1 MAGGMCQEMTV
12 ACPHFPACSGCTRIG
27 VPYPEQLEVKLGAVR
42 GVLAQPDLGDFGP
55 GQLSKIHASPQTS
68 HYRNRVKLVP
78 RRCTSSDTANAGTAV
93 TASTAT
99 GIGHITLGLYR
110 VGTHEVVDIPGCP
123 VQFEAI
129 NRAVES
135 VRHCLEFYD
144 VSFYDEV
151 QHTGDLRFV
160 SIRAARG
167 GEELL
172 LGLVTRDERV
182 RRIEHLATA
191 LMEDCPN
198 LVGVVQNANPAKGN
212 VIFGKHNVLRAGRPY
227 VEEEVCGLRVQL
239 GLTSFF
245 QVNTQV
251 AELAYRAI
259 MSGLE
264 LTPADVLL
272 DLYAGVGSISL
283 ITAAAVREV
292 VAVEEAGESFH
303 YACAARAH
311 NEISNV
317 AFQEGLVEDL
327 LPDLLRT
334 LRYHKLAPERIAL
347 VVNPPRKGLHPRVIE
362 TLIAGATAGSAP
374 GRMAYLSCSPPTL
387 ARDLELLTRGGYRIS
402 SIECF
407 DMFPQTDQVETL
419 ALLQR

>member
-1 MAGGMCQEMTV
+1 MDVVDTEALLS
-12 ACPHFPACSGCTRIG
+12 CPHYPDCSGCTRIG
-27 VPYPEQLEVKLGAVR
+27 VPYAGQLEAKLEAVR
-42 GVLAQPDLGDFGP
+42 DALARHELGGFEP
-55 GQLSKIHASPQTS
+55 GQLTEIHASPKVS
-68 HYRNRVKLVP
+68 HYRNRAKLVP

-93 TASTAT
+93 TTTTAT
-99 GIGHITLGLYR
+99 EIGHVALGLYR
-110 VGTHEVVDIPGCP
+110 VGTHDVVNIPGCP
-123 VQFEAI
+123 VQLDAI

-144 VSFYDEV
+144 VSLYDEV

-191 LMEDCPN
+191 LMNECPN
-198 LVGVVQNANPAKGN
+198 LVGVVQNVNPVKGN
-212 VIFGKHNVLRAGRPY
+212 VIFGPHNVLRAGRPY
-227 VEEEVCGLRVQL
+227 VEEEVCGVRVQL

-245 QVNTQV
+245 QVNTEV
-251 AELAYRAI
+251 AEFAYRAI
-259 MSGLE
+259 VAGLE
-264 LTPADVLL
+264 LTVEDVLL

-283 ITAAAVREV
+283 VAAGAVREV
-292 VAVEEAGESFH
+292 VAVEEEGESFH

-311 NEISNV
+311 NEIRNV
-317 AFQEGLVEDL
+317 AFQEGLVEGL

-334 LRYHKLAPERIAL
+334 LRYQKLAPERIAL

-362 TLIAGATAGSAP
+362 TLTASLTQGYAP
-374 GRMAYLSCSPPTL
+374 ARLAYLSCSPPTL
-387 ARDLELLTRGGYRIS
+387 ARDLHLLTRAGYRIS
-402 SIECF
+402 TIECF

-419 ALLQR
+419 VLLKR

>member
-1 MAGGMCQEMTV
+1 M
-12 ACPHFPACSGCTRIG
+12 
-27 VPYPEQLEVKLGAVR
+27 
-42 GVLAQPDLGDFGP
+42 
-55 GQLSKIHASPQTS
+55 
-68 HYRNRVKLVP
+68 
-78 RRCTSSDTANAGTAV
+78 
-93 TASTAT
+93 
-99 GIGHITLGLYR
+99 
-110 VGTHEVVDIPGCP
+110 DIPGCP
-123 VQFEAI
+123 VQLEAL

-135 VRHCLEFYD
+135 VRSCLEFYD
-144 VSFYDEV
+144 VSLYDEV

-182 RRIEHLATA
+182 HRIEHLAVA

-198 LVGVVQNANPAKGN
+198 LVGVVQNVNPAKGN
-212 VIFGKHNVLRAGRPY
+212 VIFGPHNVLRAGRPY

-251 AELAYRAI
+251 AALAYRAI
-259 MSGLE
+259 VSGLE
-264 LTPADVLL
+264 LTAEDVLL

-283 ITAAAVREV
+283 IAAGAVREV
-292 VAVEEAGESFH
+292 VAIEEEGESYH

-311 NEISNV
+311 NEIRNV

-334 LRYHKLAPERIAL
+334 MRYHKLARERIAL

-362 TLIAGATAGSAP
+362 ALTAGVAQDHAP
-374 GRMAYLSCSPPTL
+374 ARLAYLSCSPPTL
-387 ARDLELLTRGGYRIS
+387 ARDLQLLTRGGYRIFA
-402 SIECF
+402 IECF
-407 DMFPQTDQVETL
+407 DMFPQTEQVETL
-419 ALLQR
+419 ALLRR